1 MTAATLPASPG
12 SLDARQARTLVRT
25 MLTIRETELLMIG
38 WYQRNLIPG
47 FIHPAIGEEAV
58 HAGIALA
65 LDGRD
70 HIIGSHR
77 NHGVVLARGCSPA
90 GMLAEVLGR
99 RDGLL
104 GGRGGSLHAGDP
116 TKGCLP
122 ASPLVGGGI
131 ATMTGVGLV
140 HKLAGDGGVG
150 VVVFGDGAVN
160 RGSYPEALNMA
171 AIWDLPVIYAIIDN
185 GWAISVARPLA
196 SAGDL
201 VARAAAYGVAA
212 ERVDGKDVVACAES
226 AARAVARARSG
237 GGPTVLVFD
246 CPRGY
251 GHEEGDAQEYRDR
264 GEIAAAEARDPVEGG
279 IAALAAAGLITDEDV
294 SQLRREVAEE
304 IRAAGEQALASP
316 QPDPAEALRFVRPG
330 QAQTPGQAS
339 EGIRR

>member
-1 MTAATLPASPG
+1 MTAATRPASPG
-12 SLDARQARTLVRT
+12 SLDAQQARTVVRS
-25 MLTIRETELLMIG
+25 MLTTRETELLMIG
-38 WYQRNLIPG
+38 WYKRNLIPG

-58 HAGIALA
+58 HAGISLA
-65 LDGRD
+65 LDDRD

-77 NHGVVLARGCSPA
+77 NHGVVLARGASPA

-116 TKGCLP
+116 ARGCLP

-131 ATMTGVGLV
+131 ATMTGIALA

-150 VVVFGDGAVN
+150 VVVFGDGAAN

-171 AIWDLPVIYAIIDN
+171 AIWSLPVIYAVIDN
-185 GWAISVARPLA
+185 GWAISVARPHA

-201 VARAAAYGVAA
+201 TARAAAYDVAA
-212 ERVDGKDVVACAES
+212 ERVDGKDVIACVDA
-226 AARAVARARSG
+226 AARAVALARSG
-237 GGPTVLVFD
+237 GGPSVLVFD

-264 GEIAAAEARDPVEGG
+264 NEIAAAEARDPVERG
-279 IAALAAAGLITDEDV
+279 IAALIAAGLVTDETV
-294 SQLRREVAEE
+294 AQLRREVAEE
-304 IRAAGEQALASP
+304 IRVAGEEALASP
-316 QPDPAEALRFVRPG
+316 QPDPGDAFRFVRPG
-330 QAQTPGQAS
+330 QESPVDGAS
-339 EGIRR
+339 EGIQA

>member
-1 MTAATLPASPG
+1 VNLATEPPASG
-12 SLDARQARTLVRT
+12 SLDAQQARTLVRT
-25 MLTIRETELLMIG
+25 MLTVRETELAMID
-38 WYQRNLIPG
+38 WYKRNLIPG

-65 LDGRD
+65 LDERD
-70 HIIGSHR
+70 HVIGSHR

-90 GMLAEVLGR
+90 GLLAEVLGR
-99 RDGLL
+99 KDGLL

-131 ATMTGVGLV
+131 AQMTGVALA

-150 VVVFGDGAVN
+150 VVAFGDGAAN

-185 GWAISVARPLA
+185 GWAISVPRTLA
-196 SAGDL
+196 TGGDL
-201 VARAAAYGVAA
+201 TARAAAYGVAA
-212 ERVDGKDVVACAES
+212 ERVDGKDVAACADA
-226 AARAVARARSG
+226 AARAVARARAG
-237 GGPTVLVFD
+237 DGPTVLVFD

-264 GEIAAAEARDPVEGG
+264 AEIAAAEARDPLELG
-279 IAALAAAGLITDEDV
+279 IASLTAAGLITTE
-294 SQLRREVAEE
+294 EVARMRSEVAAE
-304 IRAAGEQALASP
+304 IRAAAEFALASP
-316 QPDPAEALRFVRPG
+316 LPDAEEAFRFVRPG
-330 QAQTPGQAS
+330 EHR
-339 EGIRR
+339 EGTAA